1 VIGRYGS
8 VGAVHW
14 LEEAFWPHNTALYV
28 SDFWGNMPRFV
39 YWLLVSL
46 SAGIA
51 AAGSEKSAVPGLD
64 QKDTRGIQVA
74 VPPPCEQLAVAT
86 HLDVQTSILDA
97 LVGRGRE
104 TQAMLREYRSALITA
119 AVTGQIDVRD
129 YAKAAS

>member
-1 VIGRYGS
+1 
-8 VGAVHW
+8 
-14 LEEAFWPHNTALYV
+14 
-28 SDFWGNMPRFV
+28 MPRFV

-74 VPPPCEQLAVAT
+74 VPPPDEQLAVAT
-86 HLDVQTSILDA
+86 HLDVQTSMLDA
-97 LVGRGRE
+97 LVGRVRDA
-104 TQAMLREYRSALITA
+104 QAMLHDYRSALITA
-119 AVTGQIDVRD
+119 AVTGQIDVRE